1 MDNRPHYHS
10 AIYWLKQYTQQY
22 AKVFIQLHS
31 VIRKQTRVKLDK
43 KHGYAQ
49 VTSQYTSHKIY
60 LAVKTVITTPHDNLE
75 NLILDNGKG
84 SY

>member
-43 KHGYAQ
+43 KHGYEQ
-49 VTSQYTSHKIY
+49 VTSEYVCCLFVSW
-60 LAVKTVITTPHDNLE
+60 
-75 NLILDNGKG
+75 
-84 SY
+84 SYNPLVLFSTAP